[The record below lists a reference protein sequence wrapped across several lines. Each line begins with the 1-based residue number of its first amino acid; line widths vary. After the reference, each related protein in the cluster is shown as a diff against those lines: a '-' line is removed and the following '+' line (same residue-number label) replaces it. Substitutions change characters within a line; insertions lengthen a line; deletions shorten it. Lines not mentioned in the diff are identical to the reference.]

1 MKQHNERKENMKKFC
16 LLLVVFCMLS
26 ITACS
31 NGGGKKP
38 SIAVPTEIDDIEE
51 IEANA
56 SVKANSNESN
66 TSPLTTESAHD
77 NNRK

>member
-1 MKQHNERKENMKKFC
+1 MKKFC

-38 SIAVPTEIDDIEE
+38 SIAVPTEIDEIE
-51 IEANA
+51 IEANV

-66 TSPLTTESAHD
+66 TSTLTTESASD
-77 NNRK
+77 NNLK